1 MKAINVTVNG
11 KAVAASVEPRTQ
23 LADFLRDAL
32 NLTGTHLGCEHG
44 VCGACTLFIDGVP
57 ARSCITFAIACDG
70 ASITT
75 IEGFDDDEIMRAL
88 REAFS
93 REHGLQCG
101 YCTPGMLASARDTVM
116 RMPDA
121 SEHDIRVA
129 MSGNLCRCTGYV
141 GIVRAIQ
148 SVIAERKA
156 KGLSSPVNATTALG
170 PTGSGHAQPTTAS
183 AFPSSPTLLPGTRG
197 RAPSPPPPLPKGEG
211 SFETLM
217 RASVDREGSILR
229 PSSPAKDAS
238 VLHPSPPGRG
248 TEGEGRFGERAAEPG
263 KPQTTLRLSFSV
275 DHPRAKVWDFFGRLG
290 EVTTCLPGTSLL
302 GTPTD
307 DHVEPKIRIKVGP
320 IIAEFEGVADVVR
333 DPSNF
338 AGMIRG
344 SARDARSN
352 SMTRGEIR
360 YVLLDDKQGA
370 ATRVDLEVGYTLTGA
385 LAQFSRSGI
394 VQDIAKRMTASFAG
408 NLQVRLN
415 QGDSGV
421 RTDRA
426 AVSELNAG
434 SLVFSVLWDRIKAF
448 FRALFIR

>member
-1 MKAINVTVNG
+1 MKTINVTVNG
-11 KAVAASVEPRTQ
+11 KIVSASVEPRTQ
-23 LADFLRDAL
+23 LADFLRDTL

-156 KGLSSPVNATTALG
+156 KGLSSPLNATTALG
-170 PTGSGHAQPTTAS
+170 PAGSGHAKPTAVADAATVRIAS
-183 AFPSSPTLLPGTRG
+183 ASTEASLTSSSRRKPGSSNASISLDSGLRRSDERGVVQTFPEKQS
-197 RAPSPPPPLPKGEG
+197 
-211 SFETLM
+211 
-217 RASVDREGSILR
+217 
-229 PSSPAKDAS
+229 
-238 VLHPSPPGRG
+238 
-248 TEGEGRFGERAAEPG
+248 AAAGMG
-263 KPQTTLRLSFSV
+263 KPQSTLRQSFSV

-290 EVTTCLPGTSLL
+290 EVTTCLPGTSLI

-307 DHVEPKIRIKVGP
+307 DHIEPRIRIKVGP
-320 IIAEFEGVADVVR
+320 IVAEFEGAADVVR
-333 DPSNF
+333 DPSNY
-338 AGMIRG
+338 AGIIRG
-344 SARDARSN
+344 SARDTRS
-352 SMTRGEIR
+352 SSVTRGEIR
-360 YVLLDDKQGA
+360 YVLIEDKGGT
-370 ATRVDLEVGYTLTGA
+370 ATRVDIEVGFTLTGA
-385 LAQFSRSGI
+385 LAQFSRSSI
-394 VQDIAKRMTASFAG
+394 VQDIAKRMTVSFAQ
-408 NLQVRLN
+408 NLQARLN

-434 SLVFSVLWDRIKAF
+434 SLIFSVLWDRIKAF
-448 FRALFIR
+448 FRALFMR

>member
-1 MKAINVTVNG
+1 MKTINVTVNG
-11 KAVAASVEPRTQ
+11 KAVSASVEPRTH
-23 LADFLRDAL
+23 LADFLRDTL

-170 PTGSGHAQPTTAS
+170 PAGSGHAKPTTAT
-183 AFPSSPTLLPGTRG
+183 ALTQPCANG
-197 RAPSPPPPLPKGEG
+197 
-211 SFETLM
+211 
-217 RASVDREGSILR
+217 VLR
-229 PSSPAKDAS
+229 PSSRRSAS
-238 VLHPSPPGRG
+238 RYCIPRPGSGKPGSR
-248 TEGEGRFGERAAEPG
+248 TLPRSG

-275 DHPRAKVWDFFGRLG
+275 DHGREKVWNFFGHLG
-290 EVTTCLPGTSLL
+290 EVTTCLPGTSLI

-307 DHVEPKIRIKVGP
+307 DHVEPRIRIKVGP
-320 IIAEFEGVADVVR
+320 IVAEFEGVADVVR
-333 DPSNF
+333 DPSNY

-344 SARDARSN
+344 SAHDTRSS

-360 YVLLDDKQGA
+360 YVLHEDKGGA
-370 ATRVDLEVGYTLTGA
+370 ATRVDLEVGFTLTGP
-385 LAQFSRSGI
+385 LAQFSRASI
-394 VQDIAKRMTASFAG
+394 VQDIAKRMTQAFAQ
-408 NLQVRLN
+408 NLQARLN
-415 QGDSGV
+415 QRDRGAGADSTV
-421 RTDRA
+421 QA
-426 AVSELNAG
+426 PVAELDAG
-434 SLVFSVLWDRIKAF
+434 SLIFSALWDRIKAF
-448 FRALFIR
+448 FRRLSGR

>member
-1 MKAINVTVNG
+1 MKTINVTVNG

-23 LADFLRDAL
+23 LADFLRDTL

-101 YCTPGMLASARDTVM
+101 YCTPGMLASARDVVM

-148 SVIAERKA
+148 GVIAERKA

-170 PTGSGHAQPTTAS
+170 PAGSGHAKPTAAS
-183 AFPSSPTLLPGTRG
+183 GAPAAPTVSAKTRG
-197 RAPSPPPPLPKGEG
+197 EPAATVQRPAAATRQTGAPD
-211 SFETLM
+211 M
-217 RASVDREGSILR
+217 
-229 PSSPAKDAS
+229 
-238 VLHPSPPGRG
+238 GR
-248 TEGEGRFGERAAEPG
+248 
-263 KPQTTLRLSFSV
+263 PQTTLQLSFSV
-275 DHPRAKVWDFFGRLG
+275 AHSRENVWNFFRRLG

-302 GTPTD
+302 GEPTD
-307 DHVEPKIRIKVGP
+307 DHVEPRIRIKLGP
-320 IIAEFEGVADVVR
+320 IVAEFEGMAEVIR
-333 DPSNF
+333 DPSNYS
-338 AGMIRG
+338 GTIRG
-344 SARDARSN
+344 SAHDTRSR
-352 SMTRGEIR
+352 STTRGEIR
-360 YVLLDDKQGA
+360 YVLLDDKQGT
-370 ATRVDLEVGYTLTGA
+370 ATRVDIEVGFTLTGA
-385 LAQFSRSGI
+385 LAQFSRSGL
-394 VQDIAKRMTASFAG
+394 VQDIAKRMTVSFAQ
-408 NLQVRLN
+408 NVQARLN
-415 QGDSGV
+415 QDDNVAGAE
-421 RTDRA
+421 RA
-426 AVSELNAG
+426 ARTPAPELDAG
-434 SLVFSVLWDRIKAF
+434 SLVFSVLWDRIKAL
-448 FRALFIR
+448 FRRLSGR

>member
-1 MKAINVTVNG
+1 MKTINVTVNG

-183 AFPSSPTLLPGTRG
+183 AFPSSPTLLPAG
-197 RAPSPPPPLPKGEG
+197 
-211 SFETLM
+211 
-217 RASVDREGSILR
+217 EGSILR
-229 PSSPAKDAS
+229 PSPR
-238 VLHPSPPGRG
+238 GRG

-263 KPQTTLRLSFSV
+263 KPLTTLRLSFSV
-275 DHPRAKVWDFFGRLG
+275 DHGREKVWDFFGRLG

-338 AGMIRG
+338 AGMIHG

>member
-1 MKAINVTVNG
+1 MNTISLTVNG
-11 KAVAASVEPRTQ
+11 KAVAASVEPRTH
-23 LADFLRDAL
+23 LADFLRDTL

-101 YCTPGMLASARDTVM
+101 YCTPGMLASARDTVI

-156 KGLSSPVNATTALG
+156 KDLSSPVQATALG
-170 PTGSGHAQPTTAS
+170 PAGSGHAKATAK
-183 AFPSSPTLLPGTRG
+183 ACFTPSSRQKPGSSNT
-197 RAPSPPPPLPKGEG
+197 
-211 SFETLM
+211 
-217 RASVDREGSILR
+217 SISLDSGLSR
-229 PSSPAKDAS
+229 SDESGVVQTFWAKHSATAGMS
-238 VLHPSPPGRG
+238 
-248 TEGEGRFGERAAEPG
+248 
-263 KPQTTLRLSFSV
+263 KPQTTLQQSFSV
-275 DHPRAKVWDFFGRLG
+275 AHPRAKVWDFFGRLG
-290 EVTTCLPGTSLL
+290 EVTTCLPGTSLI

-307 DHVEPKIRIKVGP
+307 DRVEPKIRIKLGP
-320 IIAEFEGVADVVR
+320 IVAEFEGVAAVVR
-333 DPSNF
+333 DPSNYS
-338 AGMIRG
+338 GTIHG
-344 SARDARSN
+344 SARDTRSS

-360 YVLLDDKQGA
+360 YLLHDDKGGA
-370 ATRVDLEVGYTLTGA
+370 ATRVDLEIGFTLTGP

-394 VQDIAKRMTASFAG
+394 VQDIARRMTAAFAQ
-408 NLQVRLN
+408 NLQARLD
-415 QGDSGV
+415 QGGNAAGSGH
-421 RTDRA
+421 A
-426 AVSELNAG
+426 APASELDAG
-434 SLVFSVLWDRIKAF
+434 SLIFSALWDRIKTF
-448 FRALFIR
+448 FRSLSGR

>member
-1 MKAINVTVNG
+1 MKTINVTVNG

-183 AFPSSPTLLPGTRG
+183 AFPSSPTLLPAG
-197 RAPSPPPPLPKGEG
+197 
-211 SFETLM
+211 
-217 RASVDREGSILR
+217 EGSILR

-238 VLHPSPPGRG
+238 VLHPSPRGRG
-248 TEGEGRFGERAAEPG
+248 TEGEGRFGEHAAEPG
-263 KPQTTLRLSFSV
+263 KPLTTLRLSFSV

-338 AGMIRG
+338 AGMIHG

>member
-1 MKAINVTVNG
+1 MKTINLTVNG
-11 KAVAASVEPRTQ
+11 KAVSASVEPRTQ
-23 LADFLRDAL
+23 LADFLRDTL

-116 RMPDA
+116 RMPNA

-156 KGLSSPVNATTALG
+156 KGVSSPVQATTALG
-170 PTGSGHAQPTTAS
+170 PAGSGHAKPTAAS
-183 AFPSSPTLLPGTRG
+183 GAPAAPTVSPAASSG
-197 RAPSPPPPLPKGEG
+197 RAATVQRPVA
-211 SFETLM
+211 
-217 RASVDREGSILR
+217 ASRIADSDI
-229 PSSPAKDAS
+229 
-238 VLHPSPPGRG
+238 
-248 TEGEGRFGERAAEPG
+248 G
-263 KPQTTLRLSFSV
+263 KPQTTLRQSFSV
-275 DHPRAKVWDFFGRLG
+275 DHGREKVWDFFGRLG
-290 EVTTCLPGTSLL
+290 QVTTCLPGTSLI

-307 DHVEPKIRIKVGP
+307 DHVEPRIRIKVGP
-320 IIAEFEGVADVVR
+320 IVAEFEGTADVVR
-333 DPSNF
+333 DPSNY
-338 AGMIRG
+338 AGTIHG
-344 SARDARSN
+344 SAHDTRSS

-360 YVLLDDKQGA
+360 YVLHEDKGGT
-370 ATRVDLEVGYTLTGA
+370 ATRVEIEVGYTLTGA

-394 VQDIAKRMTASFAG
+394 VQDIAKRMTAAFAR
-408 NLQVRLN
+408 NLQARLN
-415 QGDSGV
+415 QDDNAASAE
-421 RTDRA
+421 RA
-426 AVSELNAG
+426 APVPELDAG

-448 FRALFIR
+448 FRALSGR